1 MKTLLPALI
10 LSAAVLTSP
19 ALALGIDMNNLTRN
33 LSFPEP
39 VSEPVTKDQTR
50 AGK

>member
-1 MKTLLPALI
+1 MKTLLSAFI
-10 LSAAVLTSP
+10 LSTLVLTSP
-19 ALALGIDMNNLTRN
+19 AVALGIGMNNLTRN

-39 VSEPVTKDQTR
+39 VSEPVTKDQTQ

>member
-1 MKTLLPALI
+1 MKTLLPAVT
-10 LSAAVLTSP
+10 LSVVVLTSP

-39 VSEPVTKDQTR
+39 VSEPVTKGKTQ